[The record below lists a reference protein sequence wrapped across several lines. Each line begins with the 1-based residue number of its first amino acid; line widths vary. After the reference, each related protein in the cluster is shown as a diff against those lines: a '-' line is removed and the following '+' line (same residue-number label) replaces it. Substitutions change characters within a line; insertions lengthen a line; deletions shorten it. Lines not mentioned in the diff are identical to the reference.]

1 MSKQLSIFD
10 KPPIKNKEQI
20 LLDLFNAYYSAR
32 KNKRNTINQLQFEI
46 NYEKQLIELY
56 QQIISYSYKPK
67 RSICFV
73 VNKPVKREIFAADFS
88 DRVVHHLI
96 YNYIMPI
103 FNTTFLNDSYSCRIG
118 KGAHYGIGSTLAP
131 YKFGVIF

>member
-1 MSKQLSIFD
+1 MNKQLSIFD
-10 KPPIKNKEQI
+10 NPQVKNKELI
-20 LLDLFNAYYSAR
+20 LSDLFHAYYDAR

-46 NYEKQLIELY
+46 EYERNIFELY
-56 QQIISYSYKPK
+56 RQIISYNYKPK

-73 VNKPVKREIFAADFS
+73 VENTVKREIFAADFS

-103 FNTTFLNDSYSCRIG
+103 FDPIFINDSYSFV
-118 KGAHYGIGSTLAP
+118 A
-131 YKFGVIF
+131 